1 MEWLPRRRQRLV
13 VRELQ
18 DEVLAYDLSSHR
30 ASCLNR
36 GAAEVFRACDGRR
49 SPAEIASVA
58 GERLDTRVGEPYVE
72 LALERLVRSGLV
84 EPAPVRSPGRRAA
97 LRRLVATAALA
108 LPAVTTVLAPEP
120 AEAQTC
126 LANGS
131 ACASSSQCCSGCCMA
146 GKMGFSCSGGM
157 GMCLPF

>member
-1 MEWLPRRRQRLV
+1 LPRKRTRLV

-18 DEVLAYDLSSHR
+18 EELLAYDLSSHR

-49 SPAEIASVA
+49 SCAEIASVA
-58 GERLDTRVGEPYVE
+58 SERLETRVGERYVE
-72 LALERLVRSGLV
+72 LALERLVRSGVV
-84 EPAPVRSPGRRAA
+84 EPAPVHSPGRRAA

-108 LPAVTTVLAPEP
+108 LPVVTTVLAPEP

-126 LANGS
+126 RPNGS
-131 ACASSSQCCSGCCMA
+131 SCASSSQCCSGCCMT
-146 GKMGFSCSGGM
+146 GMMGELSCSGGK